1 LKKSEISR
9 QIVLTLIITL
19 FFLSGCAH
27 YTINQPAKQVNQNDA
42 YEFNNFT
49 QPEDGEET
57 FVILT
62 FSGGGTRAAAF
73 SYGVMEK
80 LRTIHLHSKD
90 KTILDDVDVI
100 STVSGGSFTGAYYAL
115 FGDRIF
121 EDYKAKFLYRNIEK
135 ELAYKLLNPV
145 NWARLA
151 SPYYSRIDLASELYD
166 ETVFESL
173 TFKALADKVRR
184 PFLIINATNL
194 YNGARFEFTG
204 EQFNYI
210 GSDILSYP
218 VARAVAASS
227 AFPFLLAP
235 VSLVNYPFPPGYE
248 ESEADKMA
256 LQDYWVN
263 KERYFRTAN
272 NLMFSDKTTHPYVH
286 LMDGGLA
293 DNIGLRAIQ
302 DLYVRGGIRKKIND
316 GKIKYLLVI
325 VVNAKNAPPQKF
337 DQNESP
343 PGLATVGLKTCT
355 ISMDNY
361 SFETIESIKQIF
373 EERIKAQQ
381 YIESCQEHL
390 DKHCRDSY
398 ELPSMSGGQMKL
410 YVVDISFDNVS
421 DKDEREFLK
430 NLPTTFYLEKVEVD
444 RLIEAGGRLL
454 VEHPEF
460 KAFLEEYR

>member
-1 LKKSEISR
+1 LKKSETSHR
-9 QIVLTLIITL
+9 IVLTIILAL
-19 FFLSGCAH
+19 FFLSSCAH
-27 YTINQPAKQVNQNDA
+27 YTINQPAKYAHQNDS
-42 YEFNNFT
+42 YEFSNFSQST
-49 QPEDGEET
+49 DADET

-73 SYGVMEK
+73 SYGVLER
-80 LRTIHLHSKD
+80 LRTIPLPGKD
-90 KTILDDVDVI
+90 KTLLDEVDVI

-121 EDYKAKFLYRNIEK
+121 EDYKEKFLYRNIEK
-135 ELAYKLLNPV
+135 ELTFRLLNPV
-145 NWARLA
+145 NWFRLA

-166 ETVFESL
+166 KTVFDSL
-173 TFKALADKVRR
+173 TFQALADKAKR

-194 YNGARFEFTG
+194 YQGALFEFTG

-235 VSLVNYPFPPGYE
+235 VSLVNYPFPPDYE
-248 ESEADKMA
+248 IPEADKMA
-256 LQDYWVN
+256 MKDYWIN
-263 KERYFRTAN
+263 KERYFSAIN
-272 NLMFSDKTTHPYVH
+272 NLIFSDKANHPYIH

-293 DNIGLRAIQ
+293 DNIGLRAIH

-325 VVNAKNAPPQKF
+325 VVNAKNEPPQKF
-337 DQNESP
+337 DLKESP

-361 SFETIESIKQIF
+361 SFETIESIKQLF

-381 YIESCQEHL
+381 YIESCQEQL
-390 DKHCRDSY
+390 DKHCPDSY
-398 ELPSMSGGQMKL
+398 KLPSMSGGQMKL
-410 YVVDISFDNVS
+410 YVVDISFDNIS

-430 NLPTTFYLEKVEVD
+430 NLPTTFNLEKEEVN

-460 KAFLEEYR
+460 KAFIEEYQ